1 MSSLLLD
8 EYPLIVLPKLATKIG
23 LNEAIVLQQ
32 VHYWIEIERKTKDA
46 EVMQKHFHNGRWY
59 VYNTYEQWH
68 EQFPFWSISTLKR
81 IISSLE
87 KRKLLISDNF
97 NKFGYDRTK
106 WYTIDYEVLKTL
118 ENQESIKMTQWN
130 VSDCIDGKGQSDIT
144 NTIDYP
150 LITSKNYVK
159 CSMVQNSKSV
169 CTNDYSYEIV
179 IKQIKKICRD
189 IEVDSELPLR
199 VILYYCEQYERYMGK
214 HHPKMR
220 NNHYETVIHNIVY
233 NDHDFMFEDFE
244 LMIDK
249 HFVTDYG
256 EEIDYNMLHFFTEG
270 ILENRMYETC
280 Y

>member
-1 MSSLLLD
+1 MSNLLLD
-8 EYPLIVLPKLATKIG
+8 EHPLLVMPKLATKVG

-32 VHYWIEIERKTKDA
+32 IHYWIQIESKTNDID
-46 EVMQKHFHNGRWY
+46 VIQKHYHDGRWY
-59 VYNTYEQWH
+59 IYNTYEQWQK
-68 EQFPFWSISTLKR
+68 QFPFWCERTIRT
-81 IISSLE
+81 IIKSLE
-87 KRKLLISDNF
+87 NKKLLITDRF

-106 WYTIDYEVLKTL
+106 WYTIDYEVLQSL
-118 ENQESIKMTQWN
+118 DNQESADVATSNRQELHEEN
-130 VSDCIDGKGQSDIT
+130 GKSCQT

-150 LITSKNYVK
+150 LTTSKNYVK
-159 CSMVQNSKSV
+159 CSMVQNSKSI

-220 NNHYETVIHNIVY
+220 NNHYETVIRNIVY
-233 NDHDFMFEDFE
+233 NDYDFMFEDFE

-256 EEIDYNMLHFFTEG
+256 EEIDYNMLHFFTDG